1 MMHFIF
7 RYFWNMKKLL
17 IIFLFLPILSWSQSY
32 FEKAEKLFHAKKYKE
47 AEVIFQ
53 ENLKYY
59 PHDIKTLERLA
70 DIFSEE
76 KDWEK
81 AALYYKKLKEL
92 KPTEA
97 DYFYKYGG
105 CLGMRA
111 LEVNKFKAFG
121 MVDDMKA
128 AFEKAIAL
136 NPKHI
141 QARWALI
148 ELYLQ
153 LPGIV
158 GGSESKANA
167 YSNELAK
174 ISPVDG
180 YLSKGR
186 IDEYFKRYVS
196 AEKNYIKAY
205 EIGKSK
211 VTFQKLYNLYLNK
224 LKDPKKAQ
232 ELKRKFE
239 A

>member
-1 MMHFIF
+1 M
-7 RYFWNMKKLL
+7 RQL
-17 IIFLFLPILSWSQSY
+17 IIFFVLTPFLLWSQSN
-32 FEKAEKLFHAKKYKE
+32 FEKGEKLFHAKKHKE
-47 AEVIFQ
+47 AEAFFE

-59 PHDIKTLERLA
+59 PNDIRTLERLA
-70 DIFSEE
+70 DISAEE
-76 KDWEK
+76 KQWEK
-81 AALYYKKLKEL
+81 TASYYKKLKQL

-97 DYFYKYGG
+97 EYFYKYGG

-121 MVDDMKA
+121 MVDDMKSS
-128 AFEKAIAL
+128 FEKAIAL
-136 NPKHI
+136 NPKHLP
-141 QARWALI
+141 ARWALI

-158 GGSESKANA
+158 GGSESKALK

-174 ISPVDG
+174 LSPVDG

-186 IDEYFKRYVS
+186 IDEYFKRYDS
-196 AEKNYIKAY
+196 AEKNYMRAD

-232 ELKRKFE
+232 ELKRKFDTK
-239 A
+239 

>member
-1 MMHFIF
+1 MRQLVFFFVLMPF
-7 RYFWNMKKLL
+7 
-17 IIFLFLPILSWSQSY
+17 FLWSQSN
-32 FEKAEKLFHAKKYKE
+32 FEKADKLFHAKKYKE
-47 AEVIFQ
+47 AEVVFQ

-59 PHDIKTLERLA
+59 PNDIKTLERLA
-70 DIFSEE
+70 EITSEE

-81 AALYYKKLKEL
+81 AASYYKKLKQL
-92 KPTEA
+92 KPNEA

-128 AFEKAIAL
+128 AFEKAIIL

-158 GGSESKANA
+158 GGSESKAIS

-186 IDEYFKRYVS
+186 IDEYFKRYTL
-196 AEKNYIKAY
+196 AEKNYLKAN

-232 ELKRKFE
+232 ELKRKFDS
-239 A
+239 

>member
-1 MMHFIF
+1 
-7 RYFWNMKKLL
+7 MKKLL
-17 IIFLFLPILSWSQSY
+17 LFCLFVPIFSWSQSN
-32 FEKAEKLFHAKKYKE
+32 FEKGEKLFHAKKYEE
-47 AEVIFQ
+47 AQVIF
-53 ENLKYY
+53 EGVLKTK
-59 PHDIKTLERLA
+59 PSDIKTIEYLGE
-70 DIFSEE
+70 I
-76 KDWEK
+76 
-81 AALYYKKLKEL
+81 AAVHKSWVKGAEYFKKLKEL

-111 LEVNKFKAFG
+111 MEVNKLKAFG
-121 MVDDMKA
+121 MVDDMKQ
-128 AFEKAIAL
+128 AFEKAIVL

-148 ELYLQ
+148 ELYLL
-153 LPGIV
+153 LPGIL
-158 GGSESKANA
+158 GGSESKATS
-167 YSNELAK
+167 YSNELARF
-174 ISPVDG
+174 SPVDG

-186 IDEYFKRYVS
+186 IDEYFKRYNL
-196 AEKNYIKAY
+196 AEKNYIKAN

-211 VTFQKLYNLYLNK
+211 ITFQKLYNLYLNK